1 MSSIRQDLDSFN
13 QFAAER
19 LAAGYRAESL
29 DDLYTEWHDRR
40 TRDEINQAIRRG
52 LADADAG
59 RYEPADQAVESIR
72 EEFGLPKE

>member
-19 LAAGYRAESL
+19 LAAGERAESL

-40 TRDEINQAIRRG
+40 ARDEINQAIRRG

-59 RYEPADQAVESIR
+59 RYEPADQAMESIR
-72 EEFGLPKE
+72 VEFGLPKE